1 MALDE
6 SFTAARYE
14 ALLRADLASFAH
26 RAFCELNPRG
36 GFATNWHVEAIT
48 ARLAQLCAGRIRRLI
63 ISMPP
68 RHLKSHLAS
77 VAFPAW
83 CLGHDPST
91 QSSASATRDQSSR
104 DPDPWQARRAPSG
117 SRAMTVR

>member
-14 ALLRADLASFAH
+14 ALLRAGSRRLCTS
-26 RAFCELNPRG
+26 RICELNPRG

-68 RHLKSHLAS
+68 RHLKSHMAS

-83 CLGHDPST
+83 VP
-91 QSSASATRDQSSR
+91 
-104 DPDPWQARRAPSG
+104 G
-117 SRAMTVR
+117 S